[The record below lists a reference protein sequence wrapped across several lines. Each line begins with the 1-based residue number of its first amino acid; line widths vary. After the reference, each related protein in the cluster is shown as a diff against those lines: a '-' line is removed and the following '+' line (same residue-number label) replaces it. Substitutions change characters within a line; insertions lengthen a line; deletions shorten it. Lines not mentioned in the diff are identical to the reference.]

1 MNIFTW
7 GIHSTVRLV
16 QTSHNLLQKRCGAVH
31 CEKFKMFTTFCN
43 PTIHCRS
50 QCSLTMALC
59 ISTPVLGSRSRLLP
73 LVCPIWKQTLTIYI
87 RGAKMYREGDA
98 KIGTNWNEFSTTKWI
113 IEKNKQFLAKFWSE
127 IVHEL
132 CSFLVFTKNV
142 FSTKNCENGIFFD
155 AKVETIEPVYLFI
168 CYVIHLP
175 AMPAPTSF
183 FIQKCKN

>member
-1 MNIFTW
+1 
-7 GIHSTVRLV
+7 
-16 QTSHNLLQKRCGAVH
+16 
-31 CEKFKMFTTFCN
+31 MFTTFCN

-113 IEKNKQFLAKFWSE
+113 IEKNKQFFSKILKWNRAWALQLFGIYKKRFFDKKLWKRDFLWCQSGNNWTS
-127 IVHEL
+127 L
-132 CSFLVFTKNV
+132 SFYLLRH
-142 FSTKNCENGIFFD
+142 SSACHASPDIFFHS
-155 AKVETIEPVYLFI
+155 E
-168 CYVIHLP
+168 
-175 AMPAPTSF
+175 M
-183 FIQKCKN
+183 

>member
-1 MNIFTW
+1 MEKLDYWSLFIT
-7 GIHSTVRLV
+7 ITKHSNLFLLGRH
-16 QTSHNLLQKRCGAVH
+16 QTACARCQW
-31 CEKFKMFTTFCN
+31 KKITTFCN

-98 KIGTNWNEFSTTKWI
+98 KIGTNWNEFSTTKWL

-155 AKVETIEPVYLFI
+155 AKV
-168 CYVIHLP
+168 
-175 AMPAPTSF
+175 
-183 FIQKCKN
+183 